1 MTGITLKLRSTLRC
15 LIHNEQGGALA
26 ETALTLPMLAVLV
39 FGAAEL
45 TRVAYT
51 SLEVTSAAKAGVSY
65 GAQTGG
71 DSADLAGITYAA
83 QNDGANI
90 PGLTVTSTPSS
101 YACSDGS
108 ALGTDLNSSCTSSH
122 LEQTLTVNTQA
133 VLDPLIY
140 LPGLPRQ
147 YTIVGKASQLCLQ

>member
-1 MTGITLKLRSTLRC
+1 MTGTKLKLRTILRSLRC
-15 LIHNEQGGALA
+15 NEHGGALA

-71 DSADLAGITYAA
+71 DSGDTTGITYAA

-90 PGLTVTSTPSS
+90 PTLTVTSVGSS

-108 ALGTDLNSSCTSSH
+108 AMGTSLNTSCTSSH
-122 LEQTLTVNTQA
+122 LEQTLTVQTQA
-133 VLDPLIY
+133 VLNPLIY
-140 LPGLPRQ
+140 LPGLPKQ